1 MQRRQTGF
9 TLLEVMLVI
18 TLMALF
24 VSFVVVNMGGQD
36 KAEELKK
43 QAQRFQVIFDMAS
56 DMAILNQRQL
66 GLRINE
72 EKQSFAFMYLDQEQR
87 WQLLTEDNLFKESE
101 LPDPFTFE
109 LQLDGLPWDTQ
120 DSLFDDEIF
129 DEELSIRDE
138 GVEIGDEEEKQL
150 PPPQILIYSS
160 GEVTPFSL
168 IFKYEPD
175 FGDDPVTYYRI
186 NGIDETPLILE
197 GPLENL

>member
-1 MQRRQTGF
+1 M
-9 TLLEVMLVI
+9 I

-43 QAQRFQVIFDMAS
+43 EAQRFQVIFDMAS

-66 GLRINE
+66 GLRIDE
-72 EKQSFAFMYLDQEQR
+72 DKQTFAFMYLDQEQR
-87 WQLLTEDNLFKESE
+87 WQLLTSDNLFKESE
-101 LPDPFTFE
+101 LPEYFTFE

-186 NGIDETPLILE
+186 NGVDETPLILE
-197 GPLENL
+197 GPLESL